1 MMSLCHDVNM
11 KPSSALPLYAAIEA
25 EIASSIA
32 DGVLPVGEQ
41 IPTEDQL
48 IQQFSVSRTTIRKAV
63 ENLSARGLVEIRRG
77 TGTFVAQP
85 KIIQEMTELTGFV
98 EDMDSLG
105 FVATARVID
114 HAIVAADEDV
124 AKNLALHVGAS
135 VMRIRRVRLANGVAL
150 SLDETYLPREIGE
163 KIVSHNL
170 AAEPIFKLLEQ
181 RYGIPLI
188 EAEYKLEA
196 TSADQEVASALM
208 VSAGSP
214 IFLIE
219 RTSYTADNLPID
231 YEKLHYR
238 GDLIRFRTRLAR
250 HKPANPAPRP
260 GRG

>member
-1 MMSLCHDVNM
+1 M
-11 KPSSALPLYAAIEA
+11 KTPSALPLYAVVEA
-25 EIASSIA
+25 EIASSIG
-32 DGVLPVGEQ
+32 DGSLAVGRQ
-41 IPTEDQL
+41 LPTEDEL
-48 IQQFSVSRTTIRKAV
+48 IQRFSVSRTTIRKAI

-98 EDMDSLG
+98 EDMDALG

-124 AKNLALHVGAS
+124 ARNLALNVGTR
-135 VMRIRRVRLANGVAL
+135 VMRIRRVRLASGVAL

-163 KIVSHNL
+163 KIVSHDL

-181 RYGIPLI
+181 RYDIPLV
-188 EAEYKLEA
+188 EAEYTLESA
-196 TSADQEVASALM
+196 SADNDVAMALS
-208 VSAGSP
+208 VDLGSP

-219 RTSYTADNLPID
+219 RTSYTSDNRPID

-250 HKPANPAPRP
+250 RKPGNN
-260 GRG
+260 